1 MGDGSSK
8 GDVDAQRLASVA
20 STAEAMEELG
30 YACAHAKDSLIEILG
45 KLPKLDDVGLAKV
58 VGMIARTSSGKLETS
73 RGEAALVSLAKSAG
87 IAAPSAEALRLT
99 TWNGDVVVDAVN
111 ATYKDLNWENAMEKL
126 DQPEFGC
133 PDASSFQLICDMYS
147 RATGKSFPA
156 KALCAAPWGKNQA
169 GQIEALRQ
177 LLGSPQESCDWGSLK
192 HVDVEGTLAGP
203 WGCLDL
209 MSTLCS
215 LSETGHRDAARGA
228 LEPGAGRSPET
239 VCITLAQV
247 CDEHNALARDAF
259 GALLPPYVATSHPK
273 SGLVLSNV
281 WGRHSV
287 AVIRAMVDAH
297 TSSPAAAD
305 RIFDVCQELN
315 ALQVIIDRSP
325 FPLAIEMVSIA
336 SVRAGVNLEQWLQE
350 KIKANGGAFVSACMR
365 FLRVKA
371 TQEGGDK
378 GATPLK
384 PEVLQI
390 FLKVLQVAQ
399 QTMPPDLQ
407 AELRQLV
414 AQIQNS
420 PNKGRDSSAATED
433 LSVQAGTAQGFTP
446 DVEEEANRYFQRV
459 YSMQQSIG
467 ELVEVLRAFRVS
479 QVQRERDVFSCMVHN
494 LYDEYKF
501 FPKYPE
507 KELRITAVLFGQ
519 LIFHNLVSNITLG
532 VALRC
537 VLDALRKPQGSK
549 MFAFGSDALEQFK
562 RRLTEW
568 PQYCQH
574 LAQIPHLAQAHP
586 DLLHLFSKGNDQTVA
601 LGRSEPSMNT
611 AANADAQLAAGVA
624 GMRIGGGDSG
634 SEGNHPPLP
643 RSLSSA
649 MNLPPQPPGPPP
661 AGEVVSAPA
670 ASRLTT
676 RGMSTPEIGQIARVS
691 SGGQIAAA
699 ASGAPSGFATSLN
712 IDTLVAAS
720 AEAKQPDA
728 ATADKVHFLVN
739 NLSADNMEEKA
750 AELKSKVSADLYE
763 WFAGYLVVKRASIEP
778 NYHALYLE
786 LLEKVGDKNLYAAIL
801 QATYRNIKV
810 LLSSGKV
817 KTNSGE
823 RSLLKNLGSW
833 LGQLTIS
840 KRKPVLQ
847 RDLDLKELILES
859 YESGR
864 MIGVVPFVAKVLEPA
879 KDNMIFKP
887 PNPWTVAILSL
898 LCEIYNERDL
908 KLNLKF
914 EMERLFKHL
923 DVNMKDIEPSML
935 LASRMRERQNNPDF
949 VADKNFAAPVP
960 LQSAASEGSLQ
971 QHGVVGRSMDEEEKS
986 RLQTQSL
993 EGALPNMQ
1001 AHVRVAAA
1009 PNLPES
1015 TRAALL
1021 RLLPVALT
1029 QGIREI
1035 VAPVVERSVTIA
1047 CKTSQELVRK
1057 DFATEADINRV
1068 RKAAHLMVSSL
1079 AGSLALV
1086 TCREPLKA
1094 SVANQLRAL
1103 LQQSGAG
1110 AGSEAS
1116 ALEAAVQ
1123 SATVD
1128 NLELGCALIEK
1139 AASEKAIRDIDESLA
1154 AAVIV
1159 RQKHRESG
1167 INQPFFDA
1175 AIMQGR
1181 YPAALPESLRPRPGQ
1196 LPTAALRIYDDFAQL
1211 PRAPSGPPPPSGA
1224 PPAFARQPPFGQPQ
1238 PPPPPVAYPGMPPP
1252 PPPGAPPPL
1261 PPDVLSE
1268 GGADGAQ
1275 DAGKDSAKGPPSG
1288 AHPHGQPDPA
1298 GLREKVAAHF
1308 DEWARVQDLPVTD
1321 AANVAFMQRLV
1332 ESRLLAEDTQERF
1345 LRILVEL
1352 AVTHCLGSEVP
1363 SATPQASS
1371 QLSFAAI
1378 DAYVRLV
1385 TRLVRRQ
1392 EEPLASRLAFF
1403 GRALVAVVRTAMRDT
1418 DERNVAFNARPYFR
1432 ALAGLL
1438 NEMHAPDNALDSS
1451 HPQVLAAFASA
1462 FLALQPLRVPGFAF
1476 AWLELVSHRCF
1487 MPRLLIDHEQKGWP
1501 LLQRLLTAILRF
1513 MEPHLRTADLSEP
1526 IKLLYKGMLRMFLVL
1541 LHDFPEFLCNHHVN
1555 FCDIIPPNCIQLR
1568 NLVLSAYPR
1577 NMRLPDPFTPNLK
1590 VDLLPETQ
1598 QAPRINADADH
1609 AFRSSPMR
1617 EEVDAFLT
1625 TRKSENLS
1633 QHLIQRLMLSPSA
1646 ALAAGTKYNVPLINA
1661 FVLYVGVQAIQA
1673 NRSKD
1678 ASSGIAQSAP
1688 MELFSQLIES
1698 LDMEG
1703 RYLFVNAIANQLRYP
1718 NCHTHYFSCVI
1729 LFLFSEAKFA
1739 IIQEQITRVL
1749 LERLIVNRPHPWG
1762 LLITFIE
1769 LIKNPR
1775 YNFWGH
1781 AFTKCSP
1788 EIERLFESVAR
1799 SCLPQQDKEGVPKPS
1814 PVPAS

>member
-1 MGDGSSK
+1 MGDGGAK
-8 GDVDAQRLASVA
+8 GESDAARVASVA
-20 STAEAMEELG
+20 STAEALEELG
-30 YACAHAKDSLIEILG
+30 YACAFRSDGLIEILG
-45 KLPKLDDVGLAKV
+45 KLPKLDEVGLAKV
-58 VGMIARTSSGKLETS
+58 VGMMGRTAQGLE
-73 RGEAALVSLAKSAG
+73 RAKGESALMSLAKSAG
-87 IAAPSAEALRLT
+87 IAPPSAEALQAT
-99 TWNGDVVVDAVN
+99 AWNADVMADAIR
-111 ATYKDLNWENAMEKL
+111 AAYEDLNWDEAMKKL

-133 PDASSFQLICDMYS
+133 PSALSLQVMCDVYS

-156 KALCAAPWGKNQA
+156 KTLCAAPWGKNQT

-177 LLGSPQESCDWGSLK
+177 LLGAPTETCDWGDLK
-192 HVDVEGTLAGP
+192 HIDVEGASAGP
-203 WGCLDL
+203 WACLDL

-215 LSETGHRDAARGA
+215 LSETGHRDATRGA

-239 VCITLAQV
+239 VCITLAQA
-247 CDEHNALARDAF
+247 CNDHNALARDVF
-259 GALLPPYVATSHPK
+259 SALLPPYVATSHPK
-273 SGLVLSNV
+273 SGLVLRNV
-281 WGRHSV
+281 WSRHSV

-297 TSSPAAAD
+297 TSSPAAAE
-305 RIFDVCQELN
+305 RIFEVCQELN
-315 ALQVIIDRSP
+315 ALQVVIDRSP

-336 SVRAGVNLEQWLQE
+336 SRRAGVNLEQWLQE

-365 FLRVKA
+365 FLRTRA

-378 GATPLK
+378 GGLPLS
-384 PEVLQI
+384 PEVVQT
-390 FLKVLQVAQ
+390 FLKVLQGASQ
-399 QTMPPDLQ
+399 GMPPDLQ
-407 AELRQLV
+407 AELRQLIT
-414 AQIQNS
+414 QIQNS
-420 PNKGRDSSAATED
+420 PNKDRDMSTENLAA
-433 LSVQAGTAQGFTP
+433 QAGTAQGFSA

-467 ELVEVLRAFRVS
+467 ELVEVLRNFRAS
-479 QVQRERDVFSCMVHN
+479 QVQRERDIFSCMVHN
-494 LYDEYKF
+494 LFDEYKF

-519 LIFHNLVSNITLG
+519 LILHNLVSNITLG

-537 VLDALRKPQGSK
+537 VLDALRKPTGSK

-574 LAQIPHLAQAHP
+574 LAQIPNLAQAHP
-586 DLLHLFSKGNDQTVA
+586 DLMPLFSKSNDATVA

-611 AANADAQLAAGVA
+611 AVNADAQLAAGVA
-624 GMRIGGGDSG
+624 GMRISET
-634 SEGNHPPLP
+634 EGNNPPLP
-643 RSLSSA
+643 RSKDSA

-661 AGEVVSAPA
+661 PGETAATGATGRAPNRGASAPTLDR
-670 ASRLTT
+670 SQSTGSLT
-676 RGMSTPEIGQIARVS
+676 
-691 SGGQIAAA
+691 GGG
-699 ASGAPSGFATSLN
+699 GAPSGFATSLN

-739 NLSADNMEEKA
+739 NLSAENMDDKV
-750 AELKSKVSADLYE
+750 AEVKGKVSPDLYE

-778 NYHALYLE
+778 NYHSLYLE
-786 LLEKVGDKNLYAAIL
+786 LLNKVGDKTLDAAIL

-810 LLSSGKV
+810 LLSSDKV

-833 LGQLTIS
+833 LGQLTIA
-840 KRKPVLQ
+840 KLKPVLQ
-847 RDLDLKELILES
+847 RHLDIKELILES

-864 MIGVVPFVAKVLEPA
+864 MIGTVPFVAKVLEPS

-887 PNPWTVAILSL
+887 PNPWTMAILSL

-923 DVNMKDIEPSML
+923 DVNIKDIEPSML
-935 LASRMRERQNNPDF
+935 LASRMRDRQNNPDF

-960 LQSAASEGSLQ
+960 LQSGPSEGSIQ
-971 QHGVVGRSMDEEEKS
+971 TPIGRGMDEEEKT
-986 RLQTQSL
+986 RLQVQSL

-1015 TRAALL
+1015 TRAALV

-1029 QGIREI
+1029 QGICEI

-1057 DFATEADINRV
+1057 DFATEGDINRV

-1139 AASEKAIRDIDESLA
+1139 AASSKAIRDIDESLA
-1154 AAVIV
+1154 AIALV

-1167 INQPFFDA
+1167 INQPFFDTS
-1175 AIMQGR
+1175 IMQGR

-1196 LPTAALRIYDDFAQL
+1196 LPSAALRIYDDFAQL

-1224 PPAFARQPPFGQPQ
+1224 PPAFARQPFGQPQ

-1261 PPDVLSE
+1261 PPDGPAAEGATEGAQEVGKDAAASKVPPSS
-1268 GGADGAQ
+1268 GGAQ
-1275 DAGKDSAKGPPSG
+1275 
-1288 AHPHGQPDPA
+1288 GQPDPA

-1308 DEWARVQDLPVTD
+1308 DEWARVQDLPPTD
-1321 AANVAFMQRLV
+1321 AASVAFMQRLV
-1332 ESRLLAEDTQERF
+1332 DSRLLAEDTQERF

-1363 SATPQASS
+1363 SSTPQASS

-1385 TRLVRRQ
+1385 TRLVRRK
-1392 EEPLASRLAFF
+1392 EETLASRLAFF

-1438 NEMHAPDNALDSS
+1438 NEMYAPDNSLDSS

-1526 IKLLYKGMLRMFLVL
+1526 IKLLYKGMLRLFLVL

-1590 VDLLPETQ
+1590 VDLLPEIQ
-1598 QAPRINADADH
+1598 KPPRLNADADH
-1609 AFRSSPMR
+1609 ALRSSPLR
-1617 EEVDAFLT
+1617 EEVDTFLK
-1625 TRKSENLS
+1625 TRKPENLS
-1633 QHLIQRLMLSPSA
+1633 QHIIHRLTLSPSA
-1646 ALAAGTKYNVPLINA
+1646 ALAAGTKYNVPLMNA
-1661 FVLYVGVQAIQA
+1661 FALYVGVQAIQA
-1673 NRSKD
+1673 NRNKD
-1678 ASSGIAQSAP
+1678 AMSGIAQSAP
-1688 MELFSQLIES
+1688 MELFSQLAQA

-1729 LFLFSEAKFA
+1729 LYLFSEARFG

-1781 AFTKCSP
+1781 SFTKCSK

-1799 SCLPQQDKEGVPKPS
+1799 SCLPQQDKEGIPKPA
-1814 PVPAS
+1814 PVTTATS

>member
-1 MGDGSSK
+1 MGDGGGK
-8 GDVDAQRLASVA
+8 AGDGARFASVA
-20 STAEAMEELG
+20 STAEALEELG
-30 YACAHAKDSLIEILG
+30 YGASHARDGLIEILG
-45 KLPKLDDVGLAKV
+45 KLPKLDDAGLAKV
-58 VGMIARTSSGKLETS
+58 VGMVARTHAGLES
-73 RGEAALVSLAKSAG
+73 AKGESALAALAKSAG
-87 IAAPSAEALRLT
+87 ISPPSADALRLT
-99 TWNGDVVVDAVN
+99 TWNADVVVDAVN
-111 ATYKDLNWENAMEKL
+111 ATYKDLNWEKAVEKL

-133 PDASSFQLICDMYS
+133 PSEGSLRVMCAMYA

-156 KALCAAPWGKNQA
+156 KALCATPWVKNQS

-177 LLGSPQESCDWGSLK
+177 LLGSPKEACDWRDLR
-192 HVDVEGTLAGP
+192 HIDVDGTTSGPWACVDLISTLA
-203 WGCLDL
+203 
-209 MSTLCS
+209 T
-215 LSETGHRDAARGA
+215 LSETGYRDAARGA
-228 LEPGAGRSPET
+228 LEPGAARYPET
-239 VCITLAQV
+239 VCITLAQA
-247 CDEHNALARDAF
+247 CEEHSTLARDAF
-259 GALLPPYVATSHPK
+259 GALLPPYVATAHPK
-273 SGLVLSNV
+273 SGLVLRNV

-297 TSSPAAAD
+297 SSSPAAAE
-305 RIFDVCQELN
+305 RIFEVCQELN
-315 ALQVIIDRSP
+315 AMQVVIDRSP
-325 FPLAIEMVSIA
+325 FPLAIEMVTIA
-336 SVRAGVNLEQWLQE
+336 SRKVGVNLEQWLQE
-350 KIKANGGAFVSACMR
+350 KIKANGAAFVSACMR
-365 FLRVKA
+365 FLRARA

-378 GATPLK
+378 GGAPLA
-384 PEVLQI
+384 PEVVQS
-390 FLKVLQVAQ
+390 FLKVLQGVAPS
-399 QTMPPDLQ
+399 MPPDLQ
-407 AELRQLV
+407 AEMRQLM

-420 PNKGRDSSAATED
+420 PNKGRDASAED
-433 LSVQAGTAQGFTP
+433 LSAQAGTAQGFSA

-467 ELVEVLRAFRVS
+467 ELVELLRGFRTS
-479 QVQRERDVFSCMVHN
+479 QVQRERDIFSCMVHN
-494 LYDEYKF
+494 LFDEYKF

-519 LIFHNLVSNITLG
+519 LILHNLVSNITLG

-586 DLLHLFSKGNDQTVA
+586 ELMHLFTKGGDQTVA

-611 AANADAQLAAGVA
+611 SATADAQLAAGVA
-624 GMRIGGGDSG
+624 GMRIGE
-634 SEGNHPPLP
+634 SEGNTPPLP

-649 MNLPPQPPGPPP
+649 MNAQPPPPTGPPP
-661 AGEVVSAPA
+661 SNEVTPSAK
-670 ASRLTT
+670 LLN
-676 RGMSTPEIGQIARVS
+676 RGMSTPQLQLPRVS
-691 SGGQIAAA
+691 SGGQVG
-699 ASGAPSGFATSLN
+699 GAGNTPSGFATSLN
-712 IDTLVAAS
+712 IDTLVAAN
-720 AEAKQPDA
+720 AEAIQADA

-739 NLSADNMEEKA
+739 NLSAENMDEKS
-750 AELKSKVSADLYE
+750 AEVKSRVTPDLYE

-786 LLEKVGDKNLYAAIL
+786 LLEKIGEKALNRAVLH
-801 QATYRNIKV
+801 ATYRNIKV

-833 LGQLTIS
+833 LGQLTIA
-840 KRKPVLQ
+840 KCKPVLQ
-847 RDLDLKELILES
+847 RDLDIKELILES

-864 MIGVVPFVAKVLEPA
+864 MIGVVPFVAKVLEPC
-879 KDNMIFKP
+879 KGNIIFNP
-887 PNPWTVAILSL
+887 PNPWTMAVLSL

-923 DVNMKDIEPSML
+923 DVNMKDVEPSML
-935 LASRMRERQNNPDF
+935 LVSRMRERVNNPDF
-949 VADKNFAAPVP
+949 VADKNFAAPT
-960 LQSAASEGSLQ
+960 LQTAASEGSLQ
-971 QHGVVGRSMDEEEKS
+971 QAVPGGGRAMDEEEKT

-1035 VAPVVERSVTIA
+1035 VVPVVERSVTIA
-1047 CKTSQELVRK
+1047 CKTTQELVRK
-1057 DFATEADINRV
+1057 DFATEVDINRV

-1110 AGSEAS
+1110 AGAEAA

-1128 NLELGCALIEK
+1128 NLELGCVLIEK
-1139 AASEKAIRDIDESLA
+1139 AASDKSIRDIDELLA
-1154 AAVIV
+1154 PAAIV

-1167 INQPFFDA
+1167 VNQPFFDTS
-1175 AIMQGR
+1175 IMQGR
-1181 YPAALPESLRPRPGQ
+1181 YPAALPEALRPRPGQ
-1196 LPTAALRIYDDFAQL
+1196 LPPAALRIYDDFAQL
-1211 PRAPSGPPPPSGA
+1211 PRAPPPPPSGA
-1224 PPAFARQPPFGQPQ
+1224 PPAFARQPFGQQ
-1238 PPPPPVAYPGMPPP
+1238 PPPPPVAYPGMMPP

-1261 PPDVLSE
+1261 PPDAPDGSSE
-1268 GGADGAQ
+1268 GAP
-1275 DAGKDSAKGPPSG
+1275 DAGKDSTKAPVAG
-1288 AHPHGQPDPA
+1288 AHLHGQPDPA

-1308 DEWARVQDLPVTD
+1308 DEWARVQDLPPTDVASVT
-1321 AANVAFMQRLV
+1321 FMQRLV

-1352 AVTHCLGSEVP
+1352 AVTHCLSSEVP

-1385 TRLVRRQ
+1385 IRLVRRK

-1438 NEMHAPDNALDSS
+1438 NEMHAPDAALDAS

-1476 AWLELVSHRCF
+1476 AWLELISHRCF

-1590 VDLLPETQ
+1590 VDLLPEIQ
-1598 QAPRINADADH
+1598 QAPRLNADADH
-1609 AFRSSPMR
+1609 AFRSSPLR
-1617 EEVDAFLT
+1617 EEVDSYLK
-1625 TRKSENLS
+1625 TRKPDNLG
-1633 QHLIQRLMLSPSA
+1633 QLLIHRLMLTPSA
-1646 ALAAGTKYNVPLINA
+1646 ALTAGTKYNVPFMNA
-1661 FVLYVGVQAIQA
+1661 FGLYVGVQAIQA

-1678 ASSGIAQSAP
+1678 ASSGIASSAP
-1688 MELFSQLIES
+1688 MELFSQLIQS

-1729 LFLFSEAKFA
+1729 LYLFSEAKFG
-1739 IIQEQITRVL
+1739 IVQEQITRVL

-1781 AFTKCSP
+1781 SFTKCSP

-1799 SCLPQQDKEGVPKPS
+1799 SCLPQQEKDGVKPA

>member
-8 GDVDAQRLASVA
+8 GDANAARLASVA
-20 STAEAMEELG
+20 STAEALEELG
-30 YACAHAKDSLIEILG
+30 YACAHAKDGLIEILG
-45 KLPKLDDVGLAKV
+45 KLPKLDEVGLAKM
-58 VGMIARTSSGKLETS
+58 VGMMARTHTGLES
-73 RGEAALVSLAKSAG
+73 AKGESNLTALARRAG
-87 IAAPSAEALRLT
+87 IAPPTPEALRLT
-99 TWNGDVVVDAVN
+99 TWNVGVVVDAVS
-111 ATYKDLNWENAMEKL
+111 ACYKDLNWESAMEKL

-133 PDASSFQLICDMYS
+133 PDARSFQLMCEMYS
-147 RATGKSFPA
+147 MATGKNFPA
-156 KALCAAPWGKNQA
+156 RTLCAAPWGKNQT

-177 LLGSPQESCDWGSLK
+177 LLSASKETCDWDKLK
-192 HVDVEGTLAGP
+192 HIDVEGTVAGP
-203 WGCLDL
+203 WACLDL

-228 LEPGAGRSPET
+228 LEPGAQHTPET
-239 VCITLAQV
+239 ICITLAQAS
-247 CDEHNALARDAF
+247 DEHNALAKDAF
-259 GALLPPYVATSHPK
+259 AALLPSYVATAHPK
-273 SGLVLSNV
+273 AGLVLQNV
-281 WGRHSV
+281 WNRHSV

-297 TSSPAAAD
+297 TSSPAAAE
-305 RIFDVCQELN
+305 RIFEVCQELN
-315 ALQVIIDRSP
+315 ALQVVIDRSP

-336 SVRAGVNLEQWLQE
+336 SRRAGVNLEQWLHE

-365 FLRVKA
+365 FLRLRA
-371 TQEGGDK
+371 TQEGGDR
-378 GATPLK
+378 GGLPLA
-384 PEVLQI
+384 PEVTQS
-390 FLKVLQVAQ
+390 FLNVLQAAMPN
-399 QTMPPDLQ
+399 MPPDLQ

-414 AQIQNS
+414 TQIKTS
-420 PNKGRDSSAATED
+420 PNKGRDASADD
-433 LSVQAGTAQGFTP
+433 LAAQAGTAQGFSA

-467 ELVEVLRAFRVS
+467 ELVELLRKFRVS

-494 LYDEYKF
+494 LFDEYKF

-519 LIFHNLVSNITLG
+519 LILHNLVSNITLG

-537 VLDALRKPQGSK
+537 VLDALRKPNGSK
-549 MFAFGSDALEQFK
+549 MFAFGSEALEQFK
-562 RRLTEW
+562 RRLTDW

-574 LAQIPHLAQAHP
+574 LAQIPHLAAAHP
-586 DLLHLFSKGNDQTVA
+586 DLLPLFSKGADQTVA
-601 LGRSEPSMNT
+601 LGRSEPSMS
-611 AANADAQLAAGVA
+611 APASADAQLAAGVA
-624 GMRIGGGDSG
+624 GMRIGEN
-634 SEGNHPPLP
+634 EGNNPPLP
-643 RSLSSA
+643 RSSSSA

-661 AGEVVSAPA
+661 AGESAPA
-670 ASRLTT
+670 AATGVNRMPSRGT
-676 RGMSTPEIGQIARVS
+676 STPTLDRSGSNGQLPS
-691 SGGQIAAA
+691 SG
-699 ASGAPSGFATSLN
+699 SVPSGFATSLN
-712 IDTLVAAS
+712 IDTLVAANAS
-720 AEAKQPDA
+720 EGSQPDA
-728 ATADKVHFLVN
+728 ATVDKVHFLVN
-739 NLSADNMEEKA
+739 NLSAENMDEKA
-750 AELKSKVSADLYE
+750 AEVKSKVPPEYFE
-763 WFAGYLVVKRASIEP
+763 WFAMYLVVKRASIEP
-778 NYHALYLE
+778 NYHNLYLE
-786 LLEKVGDKNLYAAIL
+786 LLAKIDDKGLNESVL

-833 LGQLTIS
+833 LGQLTIA

-847 RDLDLKELILES
+847 RHLDVKELILES

-864 MIGVVPFVAKVLEPA
+864 MIGVVPFVAKVLEPC

-887 PNPWTVAILSL
+887 PNPWTIAILSL

-923 DVNMKDIEPSML
+923 DVAMKDIEPSVL
-935 LASRMRERQNNPDF
+935 LASRMRERVNNPDF

-960 LQSAASEGSLQ
+960 QLNPSASEGSLQ
-971 QHGVVGRSMDEEEKS
+971 QPVIGGRGMDEEEKA

-1001 AHVRVAAA
+1001 AHVRVASA
-1009 PNLPES
+1009 PNLPEA
-1015 TRAALL
+1015 TRTTLL

-1057 DFATEADINRV
+1057 DFATELDINRV

-1103 LQQSGAG
+1103 IQQSGAG
-1110 AGSEAS
+1110 AGCEAS

-1154 AAVIV
+1154 AAVMV

-1167 INQPFFDA
+1167 INQPFFDTA
-1175 AIMQGR
+1175 VMQGR

-1196 LPTAALRIYDDFAQL
+1196 LPTAALRIYDDFSQL
-1211 PRAPSGPPPPSGA
+1211 PRAPPPPPSGA
-1224 PPAFARQPPFGQPQ
+1224 PPAFARQPFGQPQ

-1261 PPDVLSE
+1261 PPDSTEGASSE
-1268 GGADGAQ
+1268 AAPEAKDAAKIPSAGG
-1275 DAGKDSAKGPPSG
+1275 P
-1288 AHPHGQPDPA
+1288 PHGQPDPA

-1308 DEWARVQDLPVTD
+1308 DEWARVQDLPPTD
-1321 AANVAFMQRLV
+1321 AASVTFMQRLV

-1363 SATPQASS
+1363 GATPQASS

-1385 TRLVRRQ
+1385 TRLVRRK
-1392 EEPLASRLAFF
+1392 EEPITSRLAFF
-1403 GRALVAVVRTAMRDT
+1403 GRALVAIVRTAMRDT

-1438 NEMHAPDNALDSS
+1438 NEMHAPNDALDSS

-1476 AWLELVSHRCF
+1476 AWLELISHRCF

-1541 LHDFPEFLCNHHVN
+1541 LHDFPEFLCNHHFN
-1555 FCDIIPPNCIQLR
+1555 FCDIIPPNCVQLR

-1590 VDLLPETQ
+1590 VDLLPEIQ

-1609 AFRSSPMR
+1609 AFRSSPLR
-1617 EEVDAFLT
+1617 EEVDSYLK
-1625 TRKSENLS
+1625 TRKPENLS
-1633 QHLIQRLMLSPSA
+1633 QHVIHRLTLAPAA
-1646 ALAAGTKYNVPLINA
+1646 ALAAGTKYNVPLLNA

-1678 ASSGIAQSAP
+1678 ATSGIAQSAP
-1688 MELFSQLIES
+1688 MELFQQLAQS

-1729 LFLFSEAKFA
+1729 LYLFSEAKFG

-1775 YNFWGH
+1775 YKFWSH
-1781 AFTKCSP
+1781 SFTKCSP

-1799 SCLPQQDKEGVPKPS
+1799 SCMPQEKEVPKPVS
-1814 PVPAS
+1814 AASS

>member
-8 GDVDAQRLASVA
+8 GDVNAMRLASVA
-20 STAEAMEELG
+20 STAEALEELG
-30 YACAHAKDSLIEILG
+30 YACAFAKDGLVEILG

-58 VGMIARTSSGKLETS
+58 IGMIARTHTGLESGT
-73 RGEAALVSLAKSAG
+73 GERNLVALAKSAG
-87 IAAPSAEALRLT
+87 IAVPSAEALRSS
-99 TWNGDVVVDAVN
+99 TWNVDVVVDAVSQC
-111 ATYKDLNWENAMEKL
+111 YKDLSWESALDRL

-133 PDASSFQLICDMYS
+133 PDARSFQLLCDMYS

-156 KALCAAPWGKNQA
+156 KALCASPWAKNQE
-169 GQIEALRQ
+169 GQIAALRQ
-177 LLGSPQESCDWGSLK
+177 LAAANREACDWGNLR
-192 HVDVEGTLAGP
+192 HIDVEGTQPGA
-203 WGCLDL
+203 WACLDL
-209 MSTLCS
+209 MATLCS
-215 LSETGHRDAARGA
+215 LSETGHRDVARGV
-228 LEPGAGRSPET
+228 LEPGAQRAPET
-239 VCITLAQV
+239 VCITLSQAS
-247 CDEHNALARDAF
+247 DEHNALARDAF

-273 SGLVLSNV
+273 SGLVLRNV

-297 TSSPAAAD
+297 TSSLAAAE

-315 ALQVIIDRSP
+315 ALQVVIDRSP

-336 SVRAGVNLEQWLQE
+336 SRRVGLNLEQWLQE

-365 FLRVKA
+365 FLRARA

-378 GATPLK
+378 GNMPLSV
-384 PEVLQI
+384 EVVQS
-390 FLKVLQVAQ
+390 FLKVLQGAAPN
-399 QTMPPDLQ
+399 MPPDLQ
-407 AELRQLV
+407 AELRQLI
-414 AQIQNS
+414 AQISAS
-420 PNKGRDSSAATED
+420 PNTRQAPMAADD
-433 LSVQAGTAQGFTP
+433 LSAQAGTAQGFSA

-467 ELVEVLRAFRVS
+467 ELVEMLRAFRAS
-479 QVQRERDVFSCMVHN
+479 QVQRERDIFSCMVHN
-494 LYDEYKF
+494 LFDEYKF

-519 LIFHNLVSNITLG
+519 LILHNLVSNITLG

-537 VLDALRKPQGSK
+537 VLDALRKPNGSK
-549 MFAFGSDALEQFK
+549 MFAFGSEALEQFK

-568 PQYCQH
+568 PQYSQH

-586 DLLHLFSKGNDQTVA
+586 DLLPLFSKGNDQTVA
-601 LGRSEPSMNT
+601 LGRSEPSMN
-611 AANADAQLAAGVA
+611 NADADSQLAAGVA
-624 GMRIGGGDSG
+624 GMRLGSD
-634 SEGNHPPLP
+634 SEGNNPPLP

-649 MNLPPQPPGPPP
+649 MNFPPQPPGPPP
-661 AGEVVSAPA
+661 AGEVAPAGVPA
-670 ASRLTT
+670 ASRLAANRTS
-676 RGMSTPEIGQIARVS
+676 STLHLERVS
-691 SGGQIAAA
+691 SGAQIP
-699 ASGAPSGFATSLN
+699 SSGGAPSGFATSLN
-712 IDTLVAAS
+712 IDTLVQANAQ
-720 AEAKQPDA
+720 EIKQPDA
-728 ATADKVHFLVN
+728 ATMDRVHFLVN
-739 NLSADNMEEKA
+739 NLSAESMDEKA
-750 AELKSKVSADLYE
+750 KEVKTRVGVDLYD
-763 WFAGYLVVKRASIEP
+763 WFATYLVVKRASIEP
-778 NYHALYLE
+778 NYHTLYLE
-786 LLEKVGDKNLYAAIL
+786 LLDKIDDKALNAAVT

-833 LGQLTIS
+833 LGQLTIA

-847 RDLDLKELILES
+847 RDLDVKELILES

-864 MIGVVPFVAKVLEPA
+864 MIGIIPFIAKVLEPC
-879 KDNMIFKP
+879 KDNIIFRP
-887 PNPWTVAILSL
+887 PNPWTMAVLSL
-898 LCEIYNERDL
+898 MCEIYNERDL

-923 DVNMKDIEPSML
+923 DVNLKEIEPSML
-935 LASRMRERQNNPDF
+935 LNSRMRERQNNPDF
-949 VADKNFAAPVP
+949 VSDKNFAAPVP
-960 LQSAASEGSLQ
+960 LQGASSEGSLQ
-971 QHGVVGRSMDEEEKS
+971 QPGMGVARGMDEEEKV

-1001 AHVRVAAA
+1001 AHVRVAPA

-1015 TRAALL
+1015 TRAALV

-1057 DFATEADINRV
+1057 DFATELDINRV

-1110 AGSEAS
+1110 VGSEAS

-1123 SATVD
+1123 AATVD

-1154 AAVIV
+1154 AAAMV
-1159 RQKHRESG
+1159 RQKHREAG
-1167 INQPFFDA
+1167 INQPFFDTA
-1175 AIMQGR
+1175 VMQGR

-1211 PRAPSGPPPPSGA
+1211 PRVPPPPPSGA
-1224 PPAFARQPPFGQPQ
+1224 PPAFARQPFGAPQ
-1238 PPPPPVAYPGMPPP
+1238 PPPLPVGYPGGMPPP

-1261 PPDVLSE
+1261 PPDAPAGTAGE
-1268 GGADGAQ
+1268 GVPSQPDGSQ
-1275 DAGKDSAKGPPSG
+1275 EVGKDAAKMSG
-1288 AHPHGQPDPA
+1288 APPHAIPDPA

-1308 DEWARVQDLPVTD
+1308 DEWARVQELPPTE
-1321 AANVAFMQRLV
+1321 AASVAFMQRLV

-1363 SATPQASS
+1363 GATPQATS

-1385 TRLVRRQ
+1385 TRLVRRK
-1392 EEPLASRLAFF
+1392 EEALASRLAFF

-1438 NEMHAPDNALDSS
+1438 NEMHAPNDALDSS

-1513 MEPHLRTADLSEP
+1513 MEPHLRTADLTEP

-1541 LHDFPEFLCNHHVN
+1541 LHDFPEFLCNHHFN

-1590 VDLLPETQ
+1590 VDLLPEISQ
-1598 QAPRINADADH
+1598 PPRINADADH
-1609 AFRSSPMR
+1609 AFRSSPLR
-1617 EEVDAFLT
+1617 EDVDTFLK
-1625 TRKSENLS
+1625 TRKPENLV
-1633 QHLIQRLMLSPSA
+1633 QHIIHRLTLTPAA
-1646 ALAAGTKYNVPLINA
+1646 ALTAGTKYNVPLLNA

-1678 ASSGIAQSAP
+1678 TASGIAQSAP
-1688 MELFSQLIES
+1688 MDLFQQLAQS
-1698 LDMEG
+1698 LDLEG

-1718 NCHTHYFSCVI
+1718 NCHTHYFSCVV
-1729 LFLFSEAKFA
+1729 LYLFSEAKFG
-1739 IIQEQITRVL
+1739 IVQEQITRVL

-1775 YNFWGH
+1775 YKFWSH
-1781 AFTKCSP
+1781 SFTKCSP

-1799 SCLPQQDKEGVPKPS
+1799 SCLPPENKEGAVPKP
-1814 PVPAS
+1814 VPAATS